1 MIKIIREKLRILRYR
16 FSFFGKEKKLPN
28 SYISSSVG
36 NNELTKLMDYHGSDK
51 GGKNNHHNYT
61 NYYFE
66 LFSQRKNEIKN
77 FLEIGLGTNN
87 PNISSNMGSE
97 GVPMA
102 SLRAWRDYFVNANI
116 YGADIDKSIL
126 KNEDRIKTFYVDQNN
141 PESIDG
147 LFQNIGNIKFDV
159 ILDDGLHH
167 YDSNICFFEN
177 SIKYLNQNGT
187 YIIED
192 VHYKYKLKL
201 IDYFK
206 NKNYYFSFVNI
217 LHNKNIKDNAL
228 IVIKKT

>member
-1 MIKIIREKLRILRYR
+1 MIKIIREKLRTLRYK
-16 FSFFGKEKKLPN
+16 FFFFGKEKKLPN

-36 NNELTKLMDYHGSDK
+36 NNELTKLMNHYGSDK

-66 LFSQRKNEIKN
+66 LFSQRKKEIKN

-87 PNISSNMGSE
+87 PNISSNMGSD

-126 KNEDRIKTFYVDQNN
+126 KNENRIKTFYVDQKNSD
-141 PESIDG
+141 SIHE

-167 YDSNICFFEN
+167 YDANICFFEN
-177 SIKYLNQNGT
+177 SIKHLNQNGI

-201 IDYFK
+201 LDYFK
-206 NKNYYFSFVNI
+206 NKNYNFSFINI
-217 LHNKNIKDNAL
+217 YHNKNIKDNAL
-228 IVIKKT
+228 IVIKKI

>member
-1 MIKIIREKLRILRYR
+1 MIKIIREKLRTLRYR
-16 FSFFGKEKKLPN
+16 FSFFGKEKNLPN
-28 SYISSSVG
+28 SYISSSVS

-87 PNISSNMGSE
+87 PNISSNMGSD